1 MQGRAPEGMDEATA
15 ALFPD
20 SFEDSELGA
29 VPKGW
34 PVGSL
39 ADLLKLHKGSVNP
52 LIHPDVLF
60 SHYSLPAFD
69 NGQIPVFEY
78 GAEIKSN
85 KTTVPT
91 DAVLVSKLNPHIPR
105 IWLPSVVGS
114 NAVCSTEFLPFI
126 PTSRTTINFVYALLI
141 EPSFMLSMSQ
151 LVTGTSN
158 SHQRIKPDSVL
169 SRKHVVPHES
179 CIKKFDEVVWSL
191 MERMKATRQ
200 QIQSL

>member
-1 MQGRAPEGMDEATA
+1 
-15 ALFPD
+15 
-20 SFEDSELGA
+20 
-29 VPKGW
+29 V
-34 PVGSL
+34 
-39 ADLLKLHKGSVNP
+39 LLKLGGRRVNP

-114 NAVCSTEFLPFI
+114 NAVCSTEFLPFV

-200 QIQSL
+200 QIQSLSALRDTLLPRLIAGQHRVGELAEVNAS